1 MRQAGSAIARAW
13 TKVGTRWL
21 PFADAATEGL
31 PLGRLLRLS
40 LFQVSVGMAL
50 VLLTGTLNRV
60 MIVELSVPASVV
72 ALMVALPILFAPAR
86 ALIGHRSDTHRSF
99 LGWRRVPYIWMGTLL
114 QFGGLA
120 IMPFALLVLSGG
132 GEAALPYAGVIGAAL
147 AFLLVGAG
155 LHTVQ
160 TAGLALAC
168 DLAPPESR
176 PRVVALLYLML
187 LVGMLISSLVF
198 SVILSDFSHVR
209 LIQIVQGAAVIT
221 MGLNLIALWKQEGRN
236 QAMTDPSL
244 PRQAFAD
251 AWARFMAVPH
261 AKRLLVAIAL
271 GTAGFAM
278 QDVLLEPYG
287 GEVLAL
293 SVGQT
298 TLLNAM
304 LAGGTIFGL
313 FLAARALGNGFNAF
327 RLAAFGALVGILAFS
342 LVIAAAPFDST
353 LLFRIGTML
362 IGFGG
367 GLFTVGLLTA
377 AMDIARQT
385 DSGIALGA
393 WGAVQ
398 ATAAGA
404 AIAIGGSVRDG
415 VEFLAAREMLGPVF
429 RTAEAGYSVVY
440 HIEIALLFAALAA
453 VGPLARFAGTND
465 ATARGRFGLEGFP
478 G

>member
-1 MRQAGSAIARAW
+1 MRRTGASMAQAWMRL
-13 TKVGTRWL
+13 GTRFL
-21 PFADAATEGL
+21 PFADAATAGL

-40 LFQVSVGMAL
+40 LFQISVGMAM

-72 ALMVALPILFAPAR
+72 AIMVALPILFAPAR
-86 ALIGHRSDTHRSF
+86 ALIGHRSDTHRSY
-99 LGWRRVPYIWMGTLL
+99 LGWRRVPFIWMGTLL

-132 GEAALPYAGVIGAAL
+132 GEAAVPYAGVIGAAL

-187 LVGMLISSLVF
+187 LVGMLISALVF
-198 SVILSDFSHVR
+198 SVILAEFSHVL
-209 LIQIVQGAAVIT
+209 LIQVIQGAAVVT
-221 MGLNLIALWKQEGRN
+221 MALNLIALWKQEGRN
-236 QAMTDPSL
+236 QAATDPAL
-244 PRQAFAD
+244 PRQAFSD
-251 AWARFMAVPH
+251 AWGRFIAVPH

-271 GTAGFAM
+271 GTAGFTM

-287 GEVLAL
+287 GEVLSL

-298 TLLNAM
+298 TLLTAL
-304 LAGGTIFGL
+304 LAGGTICGL
-313 FLAARALGNGFNAF
+313 ALAASALGRGFNTF
-327 RLAAFGALVGILAFS
+327 RLAGFGGLVGIVAFS
-342 LVIAAAPFDST
+342 LVIAAAPFEST
-353 LLFRIGTML
+353 LLFRVGTFL

-377 AMDIARQT
+377 AMDIART
-385 DSGIALGA
+385 TGSGIALGA

-398 ATAAGA
+398 ATAAGL
-404 AIAIGGSVRDG
+404 AIAIGGGVRDG
-415 VEFLAAREMLGPVF
+415 VELMAARGLLGPVF
-429 RTAEAGYSVVY
+429 RTPEAGYAVVY
-440 HIEIALLFAALAA
+440 HIEIALLFAAIAA
-453 VGPLARFAGTND
+453 VGPLARFAGT
-465 ATARGRFGLEGFP
+465 AEHERGRFGLESFP